1 MLRYPYLL
9 ADVFTNRPFTG
20 NPLAVFPEGEK
31 VPPEMMLLISREL
44 NLSETVFVLPPED
57 PRHAARLRIFTP
69 GGELPFAGH
78 PTVGTAC
85 LLAATGR
92 ATGPH
97 IVLEE
102 EVGPVAVALSTHEG
116 LPHASFQVPLDPVG
130 SATLLSRETLGAIL
144 SLPES
149 GIGWPEEGNRLAAAP
164 EVWSCGVPFTVVPV
178 SGRDMLRQAR
188 VEMALWQGKMAGG
201 KAPNLFV
208 VCRDGAEAGVIH
220 ARMFAPA
227 LGVPEDAATGAAAAA
242 LAGFLAAIAPGARGG
257 ERWVIHQGAEM
268 GRPAVIELEAEL
280 RDGTATR
287 VRVGGSTHPMGSG
300 VVELPEG
307 VLAR

>member
-1 MLRYPYLL
+1 MLRLPYLL
-9 ADVFTNRPFTG
+9 ADVFTTRPFTG

-31 VPPEMMLLISREL
+31 VSPELMLLISREL

-92 ATGPH
+92 ASGPH
-97 IVLEE
+97 VVLEE
-102 EVGPVAVALSTHEG
+102 GVGPVAVALSSRHG
-116 LPHASFQVPLDPVG
+116 LPHASFQVPLDPEGSSTPLTPDVMGQVLSIPGEGVG
-130 SATLLSRETLGAIL
+130 
-144 SLPES
+144 
-149 GIGWPEEGNRLAAAP
+149 WKEEGERLAAGP
-164 EVWSCGVPFTVVPV
+164 GIWSCGVPFTVVPV
-178 SGRDMLRQAR
+178 TDPDMLRRAR
-188 VEMALWQGKMAGG
+188 VDLAAWQREMAGG
-201 KAPNLFV
+201 KAPHLFL
-208 VCRDGAEAGVIH
+208 VCMDPDVEGVLH

-242 LAGFLAAIAPGARGG
+242 LAGFLASLLPGARGA
-257 ERWVIHQGAEM
+257 RHWTLYQGAQM
-268 GRPAVIELEAEL
+268 GRPSTIELEAEL
-280 RDGTATR
+280 REGVATR

-300 VVELPEG
+300 VVELPG
-307 VLAR
+307 PNG